1 MNNSDDEILNEITKT
16 PISSVFYLH
25 NNINEAKGMCD
36 EKMKEDNFEQSIENQ
51 FWPSWVAVCRFTR
64 RLHSI
69 GSRYFYFYMH
79 YILCFVSKKIEM

>member
-25 NNINEAKGMCD
+25 NNINEAKGICD

-51 FWPSWVAVCRFTR
+51 FWPS
-64 RLHSI
+64 
-69 GSRYFYFYMH
+69 
-79 YILCFVSKKIEM
+79 